1 MTKMFFVSCSASPGR
16 RSGRPA
22 HLLSHEPLRPLA
34 RTSRQPGFCFD
45 LRRAAS
51 TESMDLKKPL
61 VLLALVG
68 SLVACGDNTNL
79 DRGETNCDASGQEAS
94 NEQDATCEEEGPEDD

>member
-1 MTKMFFVSCSASPGR
+1 
-16 RSGRPA
+16 
-22 HLLSHEPLRPLA
+22 
-34 RTSRQPGFCFD
+34 
-45 LRRAAS
+45 
-51 TESMDLKKPL
+51 MDLKKPL

-79 DRGETNCDASGQEAS
+79 DRGETNCDSTGQEAS